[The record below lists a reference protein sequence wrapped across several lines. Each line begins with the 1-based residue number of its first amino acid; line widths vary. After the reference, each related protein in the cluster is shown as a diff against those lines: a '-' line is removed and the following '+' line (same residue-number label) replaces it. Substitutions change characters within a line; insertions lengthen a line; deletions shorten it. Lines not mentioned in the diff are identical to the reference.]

1 MNNPQEKPSG
11 SAPRRGENGSGA
23 VDLTGHLMGDYQVLR
38 RLGRGGMADVYVA
51 QQKSLGRQVAIK
63 VLRNDLSGDASYV
76 ERFRREARAVAKLS
90 HANIVQV
97 FEVGQQD
104 SHYYIVQ
111 EFVDGQN
118 LREKLERDGTLSV
131 ADAVK
136 VMAGVT
142 DALIAANEAGV
153 THRDIKPENI
163 MLSRRGEVKVA
174 DFGLARV
181 LGGESLT
188 DLTQVGLT
196 MGTPR
201 YMSPEQ
207 VQGKIVD
214 TRSDL
219 YSLGVTMFHLLCGRP
234 PFEADDPLAMAVKH
248 LHEEPPDLV
257 RCRAGDDL
265 PMWLVT
271 TIKRLLRKAPEDR
284 IQSPQEL
291 AAAIHA
297 GITQLTPSLA
307 RTTATSLSAA
317 MALQMAVDSQKT
329 KGLSKHWKTAVLWL
343 LPFVGLL
350 AGGAWAAN
358 QQTTSI
364 TELLSA
370 DSQDVVRLNS
380 AAAQY
385 LEAARV
391 DRPQAWRAVWQFHPP
406 EDSPSNA
413 DYAVKAKLQLARLY
427 QQRGEWQPATE
438 VLSQFVDDVEVPLLY
453 RMLGQAMLV
462 ESLDQQGDAKAAGR
476 WRTELQKNYEQLTA
490 TNPLHLELF
499 HRKAS
504 RIVVE
509 RLKPQ

>member
-1 MNNPQEKPSG
+1 MNSPQDNLSG
-11 SAPRRGENGSGA
+11 SAARRADGGSGA

-63 VLRNDLSGDASYV
+63 ILRKDLAGDANYV

-90 HANIVQV
+90 HANIVQIY
-97 FEVGQQD
+97 EVGQQD

-136 VMAGVT
+136 VLAGVT

-207 VQGKIVD
+207 VQGKPVD

-257 RCRAGDDL
+257 RCRAGNDL
-265 PMWLVT
+265 PIWLVT
-271 TIKRLLRKAPEDR
+271 TIKRLLRKSPEDR
-284 IQSPQEL
+284 LQSPQEL

-297 GITQLTPSLA
+297 GITQQTPSLA

-317 MALQMAVDSQKT
+317 MALQLAVDNQN
-329 KGLSKHWKTAVLWL
+329 SKRLTRHWKTAALWL

-350 AGGAWAAN
+350 AGGGWAAN
-358 QQTTSI
+358 RPTASI
-364 TELLSA
+364 SQLLSA
-370 DSQDVVRLNS
+370 DSQEVARLDS

-391 DRPQAWRAVWQFHPP
+391 DRPQAWRAVWEFHPP
-406 EDSPSNA
+406 QASQTNA
-413 DYAVKAKLQLARLY
+413 DYAVKAQLQLARLY
-427 QQRGEWQPATE
+427 QQRGEWLPAKQ

-453 RMLGQAMLV
+453 RTLGQALLV
-462 ESLDQQGDAKAAGR
+462 ETLEQQGDAKAAGR
-476 WRTELQKNYEQLTA
+476 WRTELQKNYQQLAA
-490 TNPLHLELF
+490 TNPPHLELF
-499 HRKAS
+499 HRKAP
-504 RIVVE
+504 RGVAE

>member
-1 MNNPQEKPSG
+1 
-11 SAPRRGENGSGA
+11 
-23 VDLTGHLMGDYQVLR
+23 MGDYQVLR

-51 QQKSLGRQVAIK
+51 QQKSLGRKVAIK
-63 VLRNDLSGDASYV
+63 VLRKDLAGDASYV

-97 FEVGQQD
+97 YEVGQQD

-181 LGGESLT
+181 LGGEPLT
-188 DLTQVGLT
+188 DLTQAGLT

-207 VQGKIVD
+207 MQGKAVD

-248 LHEEPPDLV
+248 LQEEPPDLV
-257 RCRAGDDL
+257 ECRAGEDL
-265 PMWLVT
+265 PMWLVAT
-271 TIKRLLRKAPEDR
+271 VEKLLRKTPEQR
-284 IQSPQEL
+284 MQSPQEL

-297 GITQLTPSLA
+297 GITQLSPSLA

-317 MALQMAVDSQKT
+317 MALQMAVDHQKSNR
-329 KGLSKHWKTAVLWL
+329 LSRHWKSLALWL
-343 LPFVGLL
+343 LPLVGLL

-364 TELLSA
+364 RQLLSA
-370 DSQDVVRLNS
+370 DSQDVVRLDS

-391 DRPQAWRAVWQFHPP
+391 DRPQAWRAVWTYHSP
-406 EDSPSNA
+406 EDSQTNA
-413 DYAVKAKLQLARLY
+413 DYAVKAQLQLARLY
-427 QQRGEWQPATE
+427 QQRGEWQPAADA
-438 VLSQFVDDVEVPLLY
+438 LSQFIDDAEAPLLY

-462 ESLDQQGDAKAAGR
+462 EMSEQQADVKTAGR
-476 WRTELQKNYEQLTA
+476 WRSELQKNYEQLAA
-490 TNPLHLELF
+490 TNPTHLELF
-499 HRKAS
+499 HRKAPRS
-504 RIVVE
+504 VAE